1 MLNAN
6 KSITLKLFFTS
17 YSGLHKLFHA
27 AIPDGRTGSKLGEHG
42 EHRERREHGKKAKYQ
57 PDKHFIYDSKHFF
70 YSELKT
76 LFCNQMTQNTLSY
89 GLYVDGR
96 RNHNTRARRTRS
108 RVSSKWE
115 NIKQNVEPCSY
126 YFFHG
131 SASHFI
137 FSKLK
142 RSSYDSV
149 LCTTFS

>member
-1 MLNAN
+1 MNIPFYIKQGTTN
-6 KSITLKLFFTS
+6 RSILPSRMGDHEK
-17 YSGLHKLFHA
+17 
-27 AIPDGRTGSKLGEHG
+27 
-42 EHRERREHGKKAKYQ
+42 HRERREHGKKAKYQ